1 MSKFFFG
8 LVLGATLMYTTMHYH
23 LVRGDEGIFLIPKV
37 TNQLGDAYVDIR
49 GFTLEDWKQHKPLAA
64 AMMKSNRAEIL
75 SDATLG
81 GFKDSLHSVVD
92 RLFSEEPE

>member
-8 LVLGATLMYTTMHYH
+8 LFVGAALMYTALHYH
-23 LVRGDEGIFLIPKV
+23 LVRGDEGIFLVPKV

-64 AMMKSNRAEIL
+64 AMMKSNRSEIL
-75 SDATLG
+75 SDDTLG
-81 GFKDSLHSVVD
+81 GFKDGLHSVVD
-92 RLFSEEPE
+92 RLFSEEPR